1 MNAQYV
7 PLFGREFAGL
17 FAAVGMLYAMILGMV
32 TFVIHL
38 LLMIGVYREASDR
51 VLRGRKMW
59 FVGPFAWAFLAM
71 IGGVM
76 TAGVYWVLHHSTFS
90 PAGED
95 EE

>member
-1 MNAQYV
+1 MNPQFLPA
-7 PLFGREFAGL
+7 LGREFSAM
-17 FAAVGMLYAMILGMV
+17 FAAFGMVYALILGMV
-32 TFVIHL
+32 TFVVHL

-90 PAGED
+90 PASED